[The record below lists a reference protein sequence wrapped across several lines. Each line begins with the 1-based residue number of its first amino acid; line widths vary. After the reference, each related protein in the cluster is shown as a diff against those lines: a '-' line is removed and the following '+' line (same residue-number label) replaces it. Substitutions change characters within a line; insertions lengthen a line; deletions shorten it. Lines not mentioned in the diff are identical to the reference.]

1 MGAGFNLT
9 SGAAASNAFNVA
21 GLQYY
26 TAVWITSGS
35 PTCAFTLDG
44 APIAGGSFSTGSLIA
59 SQNCGTS
66 GSFTTSSAAF
76 AAQAKMTPTVS
87 GSGTVSLFIF
97 GYVSNPAGTGGGPVT
112 QSGTWTVQPGNTA
125 NTTPWLFAG
134 AVTQS
139 GTWTVQPGNTPNT
152 TAWLARLNDGT
163 SSMTSDFSAYGTAPT
178 GTLAPGVNAFVTN
191 NNVQPGTQVGVALTA
206 TPETALT
213 TAVNLKA
220 STANLYGFQVTNGAA
235 SVCYLQFINGTSP
248 VLGTASTYSFAVPA
262 SGSLTVMPGTFAL
275 SNYATALSVGMST
288 TYNGSTA
295 CGTAATAVIFY
306 K

>member
-97 GYVSNPAGTGGGPVT
+97 GYVSNPAGSGGGPVT
-112 QSGTWTVQPGNTA
+112 QA
-125 NTTPWLFAG
+125 
-134 AVTQS
+134 

-178 GTLAPGVNAFVTN
+178 GTFAPGVNAFVTN